1 MGQRQ
6 IIHRV
11 LAGAATLLLTAP
23 AVAQFGPDEH
33 QQDLWSKPQ
42 GQVDHVQVKGKIRGI
57 QADVVQVANEEQQ
70 QQWLVKLP
78 RELVGIRVTGKA
90 RPSYLQPGM
99 MVRFAGQFD
108 TKGKPQAPI
117 SRLEVFTLKLLDGEA
132 TPAPL
137 QFGVF
142 PEAAFSGETVAE
154 GATVVKPL
162 IGQPGAAPPPSD
174 VASFVVSGQLRGFRK
189 GELLVAAGT
198 TLVRAPLAE
207 NAEIS
212 VDVPDYRWVRPGD
225 EIEVH
230 GWSYPHLKTHVV
242 ATRVAIRAG
251 QPFGI
256 VPEEKPAPA
265 IVPTPPARKPA
276 ASKAKTEDEEFPF

>member
-6 IIHRV
+6 IIHCV
-11 LAGAATLLLTAP
+11 LAWGAMLLGTGQ
-23 AVAQFGPDEH
+23 AVAQFGLDEQ

-42 GQVDHVQVKGKIRGI
+42 GKVDHVQVKGQIRAI
-57 QADVVQVANEEQQ
+57 QGAVLQVANEETR

-78 RELVGIRVTGKA
+78 RELAGIRVTGKA

-99 MVRFAGQFD
+99 MVRFSGQFD
-108 TKGKPQAPI
+108 SKGKPQAPI
-117 SRLEVFTLKLLDGEA
+117 SKLEVFTLKLVDGDM
-132 TPAPL
+132 PAPL

-142 PEAAFSGETVAE
+142 PEAVFRGELAPKDAAVGPA
-154 GATVVKPL
+154 AA
-162 IGQPGAAPPPSD
+162 GQPAATPASSE
-174 VASFVVSGQLRGFRK
+174 VASLIVSGQLRGLRK

-225 EIEVH
+225 EIEVA

-242 ATRVAIRAG
+242 ATRVTIRAG

-256 VPEEKPAPA
+256 VPEEKPVPPVVTAPP
-265 IVPTPPARKPA
+265 VPKPD
-276 ASKAKTEDEEFPF
+276 ASKAKAEDEEFPF